1 MRWVEVVFAC
11 VGAAAFVATVMV
23 DRKWGSGPAYA
34 LVAVGAICYLGVG
47 LLRVRR
53 A

>member
-1 MRWVEVVFAC
+1 MRWLEVLLAC
-11 VGAAAFVATVMV
+11 VGAAAILATFQVE
-23 DRKWGSGPAYA
+23 KTWGTGPAYA
-34 LVAVGAICYLGVG
+34 LVAVGATCCLGVG